1 MFQLFKKG
9 WVSIKHCF
17 ECRNDP
23 LDKDTETKHDC
34 NLLLYLQIQNNVY
47 LGMGNRRLSGIINI
61 GLFVALTFHTSLS
74 NVMVHCIRLSMVC
87 DFIFT

>member
-1 MFQLFKKG
+1 MFYEISLFTNFVETIG
-9 WVSIKHCF
+9 WSKIPRPNMIVP
-17 ECRNDP
+17 DV
-23 LDKDTETKHDC
+23 
-34 NLLLYLQIQNNVY
+34 YLQIQNNVY

-87 DFIFT
+87 EFIFT